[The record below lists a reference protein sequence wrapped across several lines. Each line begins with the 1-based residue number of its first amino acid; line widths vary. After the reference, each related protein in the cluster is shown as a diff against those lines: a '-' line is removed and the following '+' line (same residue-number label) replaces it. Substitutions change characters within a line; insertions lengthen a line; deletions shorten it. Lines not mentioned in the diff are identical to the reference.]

1 MKTSMIKL
9 SVLALSVVS
18 MMSLTAPAFAADAA
32 AHAALTFGV
41 IDMNKVLRDTDAAKD
56 VFSQLEGKRKEY
68 QTQIS
73 KEEDTLRAADQAI
86 MKEKEKLSKE
96 EFEKKRKEFEMK
108 VVDAQ
113 KLVQERKSTLDRAFN
128 SSMIQVRNAAAKI
141 VAAVAKEKGYSTVF
155 TNDAVMMS
163 ADELDM
169 TTVVIERMNKDVK
182 KMKVDWSAPVAAE
195 KKK

>member
-1 MKTSMIKL
+1 MKASMIKL

-18 MMSLTAPAFAADAA
+18 MMSFTAPAFAADAA
-32 AHAALTFGV
+32 AHTSLTFGV

-56 VFSQLEGKRKEY
+56 VFSQLEVKRKEY

-128 SSMIQVRNAAAKI
+128 GSMIQVRNAAAKI

>member
-1 MKTSMIKL
+1 MIKL

-18 MMSLTAPAFAADAA
+18 MMSFTAPAFAADAA
-32 AHAALTFGV
+32 AHASLTFGV

-56 VFSQLEGKRKEY
+56 VFSQLEVKRKEY

-128 SSMIQVRNAAAKI
+128 GSMIQVRNAAAKI

-182 KMKVDWSAPVAAE
+182 KMKVDWSTPVATE